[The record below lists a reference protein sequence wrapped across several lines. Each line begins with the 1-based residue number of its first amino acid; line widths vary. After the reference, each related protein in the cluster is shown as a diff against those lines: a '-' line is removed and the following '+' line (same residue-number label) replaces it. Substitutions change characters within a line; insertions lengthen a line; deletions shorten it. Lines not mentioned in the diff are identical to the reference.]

1 MFTDKNT
8 ESSETIMNTVKS
20 LMAYVRQD
28 EQTQMREAGNVFNRN
43 GKRTKESEEIR
54 GKYVMQCA
62 GLYESFYYRYTTL
75 FYAIIDDPDGFD
87 LEKLKAFLRM
97 KDKVEVTKEI
107 SHEDASKKIGEEEYE
122 KYVKPLVEESSS
134 SSS

>member
-1 MFTDKNT
+1 MLCNVQDCMNLSITDTQLYSMQLLMIQMGLILKN
-8 ESSETIMNTVKS
+8 SR
-20 LMAYVRQD
+20 L
-28 EQTQMREAGNVFNRN
+28 
-43 GKRTKESEEIR
+43 
-54 GKYVMQCA
+54 
-62 GLYESFYYRYTTL
+62 
-75 FYAIIDDPDGFD
+75 
-87 LEKLKAFLRM
+87 FLRM